1 MKEVERIAD
10 QLQKSFEGDAWH
22 GDSLNEILADVD
34 AAKAEAKPASGGH
47 SIWELV
53 LHTAAWA
60 RAALE
65 VVSGESAKLEADDWP
80 TGAGGGEG
88 GWRKAQEELSSV
100 GRRLQEAILGMTD
113 DRLDELVPGRSYTY
127 YMLLHG
133 VVQHSLY
140 HGGQIAILKKA

>member
-1 MKEVERIAD
+1 MREVERIAD
-10 QLQKSFEGDAWH
+10 QLKKSFDGNAWH
-22 GDSLNEILADVD
+22 GDSLREILADVD
-34 AAKAEAKPASGGH
+34 AAKAEAKPVSGAH

-65 VVSGESAKLEADDWP
+65 VVSGQSEKLEADDWP
-80 TGAGGGEG
+80 ALPEKGEIAWKQTLEDL
-88 GWRKAQEELSSV
+88 WRV
-100 GRRLQEAILGMTD
+100 GRQLQEAILSMKD
-113 DRLDELVPGRSYTY
+113 ERLEEVVPGRDYTY